1 MPEALI
7 FDAIRTPRGRGK
19 RDGSLHEVK
28 PIALLSGVLREL
40 QARNDFDTAEIED
53 VVMGCVTPVGDQG
66 GCIAIMGCF
75 AADQDVVAILA
86 VQRIDAGAADQNVAV
101 VATK

>member
-1 MPEALI
+1 MTEALI

-28 PIALLSGVLREL
+28 PITLLSGVLREL
-40 QARNDFDTAEIED
+40 QARNDFDTAEVED

-66 GCIAIMGCF
+66 GCIAK
-75 AADQDVVAILA
+75 AASRLQEVYLEWP
-86 VQRIDAGAADQNVAV
+86 
-101 VATK
+101 